1 MEKKLKHPK
10 SKEIQIKNKAMF
22 ETLKNAIKEGEEA
35 FNIIATKA
43 LKTLNKFE
51 EESLEEE
58 GSLMMTE
65 EDSIIVFGTMWDIEK
80 EAEWLKDP
88 TQTRDEWIKQ
98 ELDEV
103 QKWGLICKD
112 YN

>member
-1 MEKKLKHPK
+1 
-10 SKEIQIKNKAMF
+10 
-22 ETLKNAIKEGEEA
+22 
-35 FNIIATKA
+35 
-43 LKTLNKFE
+43 
-51 EESLEEE
+51 
-58 GSLMMTE
+58 MMTE
-65 EDSIIVFGTMWDIEK
+65 EDSIIVFGAMWDIEK